1 MTRCDQCGQRIPER
15 FGDAG
20 RRHRFAVAPG
30 NGEPAVNADPDAAL
44 VRLVRVLAWQA
55 ATDTFQ
61 RNLRRARITPHVP
74 TTL

>member
-15 FGDAG
+15 FSGAG
-20 RRHRFAVAPG
+20 RQHRFGVAPSS
-30 NGEPAVNADPDAAL
+30 GESAVNADPDAAL

-61 RNLRRARITPHVP
+61 RNLRRARITPHAP
-74 TTL
+74 TTP

>member
-1 MTRCDQCGQRIPER
+1 MTRCGECGQRIPER
-15 FGDAG
+15 FSGAG
-20 RRHRFAVAPG
+20 RQHRFPLAPSV
-30 NGEPAVNADPDAAL
+30 GESAVNADPDAAL

-61 RNLRRARITPHVP
+61 GNLRRARITPHVA

>member
-1 MTRCDQCGQRIPER
+1 MTRCGECGQRIPER
-15 FGDAG
+15 FSGAG
-20 RRHRFAVAPG
+20 RQHRFPLAPSV
-30 NGEPAVNADPDAAL
+30 GESAVNADSDAAL

-61 RNLRRARITPHVP
+61 GNLRRARITPHVA

>member
-1 MTRCDQCGQRIPER
+1 MTRCDECGQRIPER
-15 FGDAG
+15 FDGAD
-20 RRHRFAVAPG
+20 RQHRFAVAPSV
-30 NGEPAVNADPDAAL
+30 GESAVNADPDAAL

-61 RNLRRARITPHVP
+61 GNLRRARITPHVA

>member
-1 MTRCDQCGQRIPER
+1 MTRCGECGQRIPER
-15 FGDAG
+15 FSGAG
-20 RRHRFAVAPG
+20 RQRRFPLAPSV
-30 NGEPAVNADPDAAL
+30 GESAVNVDADAAL

-61 RNLRRARITPHVP
+61 GNLRRARITPHVA